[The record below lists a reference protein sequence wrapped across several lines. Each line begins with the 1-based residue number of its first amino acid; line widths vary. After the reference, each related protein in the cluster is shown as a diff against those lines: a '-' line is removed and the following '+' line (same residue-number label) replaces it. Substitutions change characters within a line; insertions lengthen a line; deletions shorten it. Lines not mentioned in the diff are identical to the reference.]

1 MALLLFLSL
10 WVVAGVIIY
19 LWDKGTIKRHK
30 YICVFG
36 IMAVY
41 LTIFSTVPV
50 IKNMDH
56 SGRKQNSSTASQEMK
71 MYPANSNSKVFH
83 RENCKYVDKISDSNY
98 EVFFDRKDAVQAGYR
113 PCKVCNP

>member
-1 MALLLFLSL
+1 MALLLFILL
-10 WVVAGVIIY
+10 WVVAIITTW
-19 LWDKGTIKRHK
+19 LWNNGTIKKHK
-30 YICVFG
+30 FICVSC
-36 IMAVY
+36 IIAVY
-41 LTIFSTVPV
+41 LAIFSAVPV